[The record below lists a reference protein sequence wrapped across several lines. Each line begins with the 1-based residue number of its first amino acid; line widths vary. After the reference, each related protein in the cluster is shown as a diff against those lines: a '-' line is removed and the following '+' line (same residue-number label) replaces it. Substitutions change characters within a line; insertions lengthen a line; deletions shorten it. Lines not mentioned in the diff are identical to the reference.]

1 MIEPSGAALFRILG
15 PLEVRAGEGWTK
27 IGAAK
32 QRSVL
37 ATLLLRPG
45 EPVSTDVLIDQVWP
59 EKPPAKAA
67 NLLSVYV
74 HHLRKRIGDAGGRVL
89 VTRAPGYQLVLG
101 PGELDADQFAG
112 LVTEGRQALASGAP
126 DRAVDLLT
134 EALELWRGPALAD
147 VPATALVAAEADR
160 LGQSRLE
167 ALELRAEASLA
178 CGRFA
183 QVLPEVRRLLADHPL
198 QEKLWALQ
206 MRALYGAGRQAEALE
221 VYEQARNKIADE
233 LGVDPGAELR
243 QLYHQILNA
252 DDDQPVIPLAPVDL
266 GQVLASVPV
275 PAQLPADI
283 PDFTGRSEQVG
294 QLREL
299 LTRAGEEDSPGAV
312 RVVLVVGSG
321 GLGKSALAVHAAHL
335 LASQFPDGQ
344 LYANLL
350 GATQPADPA
359 EVLGR
364 FLRDLGVDGHRIPL
378 GEEERAAH
386 FRTRLAGKQVLI
398 VLDDAR
404 DAAQVMPLLPGSA
417 SCAVLVTARNWL
429 PELVGSAA
437 LDLEV
442 LSPDEGRELFTRVVG
457 AKRVAAEPAAAD
469 EVLAACVGLP
479 LAIRI
484 AGARL
489 ATRSA
494 WSVRTLADRLAD
506 ERQRLDELRVG
517 NLAVR
522 ASFEVSFASLPHETA
537 NGPGPAGAFR
547 LLGLWT
553 GPWIRLLA
561 ASALL
566 GEPEAATG
574 DALDVLVDAHL
585 LESPEPYRYRFH
597 DLLRVYA
604 ADRARTQETEQR
616 RGDAVTRLLTWYLH
630 TAEAAAVV
638 ISPQHTRVPL
648 GPPDGAIRPLHF
660 TTLEDAIAWC
670 ETERAG
676 LLAATRLAA
685 ASGLHEIAWKLPAA
699 AMSFYYRRSHWG
711 DWVAAHQTGLDSARA
726 LGDRGAQAWMLNN
739 LGMAFGVQHRP
750 ECVEFLEQALK
761 LYRAVGDLRGEA
773 RVEYNVANAWFD
785 LGRYAEALE
794 AAQRSVAI
802 QQQIGNRYV
811 EGLALGTV
819 GCAYRELGQFGDA
832 VAHFQRALAI
842 FRDLGDLDSEAD
854 SLSDLGDTYL
864 GMHQVDEAIACL
876 QDSLAIRRS
885 IEDRAGQAATLQRLG
900 HAHRDAGDLGLARGF
915 LAEALR
921 LNEDLGDDSKATGI
935 RAALS
940 QIADA
945 AG

>member
-45 EPVSTDVLIDQVWP
+45 EPVSTDVLIDEVWP

-437 LDLEV
+437 LDLDV

-506 ERQRLDELRVG
+506 ERRRLDELRVG

-522 ASFEVSFASLPHETA
+522 ASFEVSFASLRREAA
-537 NGPGPAGAFR
+537 NGAGPAGAFR

-553 GPWIRLLA
+553 GPWIQLPA

-566 GEPEAATG
+566 GKPEVATS
-574 DALDVLVDAHL
+574 DVLDRLVDAHL
-585 LESPEPYRYRFH
+585 LEAP
-597 DLLRVYA
+597 
-604 ADRARTQETEQR
+604 
-616 RGDAVTRLLTWYLH
+616 
-630 TAEAAAVV
+630 
-638 ISPQHTRVPL
+638 
-648 GPPDGAIRPLHF
+648 
-660 TTLEDAIAWC
+660 
-670 ETERAG
+670 
-676 LLAATRLAA
+676 
-685 ASGLHEIAWKLPAA
+685 
-699 AMSFYYRRSHWG
+699 
-711 DWVAAHQTGLDSARA
+711 
-726 LGDRGAQAWMLNN
+726 
-739 LGMAFGVQHRP
+739 
-750 ECVEFLEQALK
+750 
-761 LYRAVGDLRGEA
+761 
-773 RVEYNVANAWFD
+773 
-785 LGRYAEALE
+785 
-794 AAQRSVAI
+794 
-802 QQQIGNRYV
+802 
-811 EGLALGTV
+811 
-819 GCAYRELGQFGDA
+819 
-832 VAHFQRALAI
+832 
-842 FRDLGDLDSEAD
+842 
-854 SLSDLGDTYL
+854 
-864 GMHQVDEAIACL
+864 
-876 QDSLAIRRS
+876 
-885 IEDRAGQAATLQRLG
+885 
-900 HAHRDAGDLGLARGF
+900 
-915 LAEALR
+915 
-921 LNEDLGDDSKATGI
+921 
-935 RAALS
+935 
-940 QIADA
+940 
-945 AG
+945 